1 MSEPLL
7 VIGNRNY
14 SSWSLRAWL
23 ALSHCGLR
31 FDVHRIALDT
41 PQFAE
46 EIGRYSRAARVPVL
60 IDAGTVIW
68 DSLAIAEYGADR
80 TGRGWPADP
89 TARAVARSA
98 TAEMHS
104 GFAALRRAWPM
115 NIRARGRRV
124 EPESAA
130 RADLKRI
137 DELWT
142 ECRRRYGNHGPW
154 LFGEYSIAD
163 AYYAPIV
170 CRLATYGLD
179 WIGSEAR
186 DYVAASLAE
195 PALAEWSA
203 AALAETELLPG
214 EEVGLTGR

>member
-1 MSEPLL
+1 MSGRLL
-7 VIGNRNY
+7 VIGNHNY

-23 ALSHCGLR
+23 ALRHCALD

-41 PQFAE
+41 AQFAE

-60 IDAGTVIW
+60 IDEDTVIW

-89 TARAVARSA
+89 AARAVARSA
-98 TAEMHS
+98 SAEMHS

-115 NIRARGRRV
+115 NIRARDRRV
-124 EPESAA
+124 RPDAA
-130 RADLKRI
+130 VLADLRRI

-142 ECRRRYGNHGPW
+142 ECRRRYGANGPW

-163 AYYAPIV
+163 SYYAPIA
-170 CRLATYGLD
+170 CRLKTYGMDGMGEMSRAYLD
-179 WIGSEAR
+179 
-186 DYVAASLAE
+186 VALAE
-195 PALAEWSA
+195 PLLAEWTA
-203 AALAETELLPG
+203 LALAETEILAG
-214 EEVGLTGR
+214 EEVGITDR

>member
-1 MSEPLL
+1 MSERLL

-23 ALSHCGLR
+23 ALRHSALD
-31 FDVHRIALDT
+31 FEVHRIALDT

-60 IDAGTVIW
+60 IDGGTVIW

-89 TARAVARSA
+89 AARAVARSA

-115 NIRARGRRV
+115 NIRAHGRRV
-124 EPESAA
+124 EPDAA
-130 RADLKRI
+130 VRADLRRI

-142 ECRRRYGNHGPW
+142 ECRRRFGAGGPW

-170 CRLATYGLD
+170 CRLNTYGLD
-179 WIGSEAR
+179 GIGGESR

-195 PALAEWSA
+195 PRLAEWSA
-203 AALAETELLPG
+203 AAVAEPEVLAS
-214 EEVGLTGR
+214 EEVGLTDG

>member
-1 MSEPLL
+1 MSTRLL

-23 ALSHCGLR
+23 ALRLSGLE

-60 IDAGTVIW
+60 IDGGMVIW

-80 TGRGWPADP
+80 TGRGWPEDP
-89 TARAVARSA
+89 AARAVARSA

-115 NIRARGRRV
+115 NIRARGRSV
-124 EPESAA
+124 PPDSAVV
-130 RADLKRI
+130 ADLRRI

-142 ECRRRYGNHGPW
+142 ECRDRFGADGPW
-154 LFGEYSIAD
+154 LFGRYSIAD

-170 CRLATYGLD
+170 CRLQTYGM
-179 WIGSEAR
+179 EAMGAVAR
-186 DYVAASLAE
+186 AYVATALTE
-195 PALAEWSA
+195 PRLAEWRA
-203 AALAETELLPG
+203 AAVAETEVLEG
-214 EEVGLTGR
+214 EEVGVAGR

>member
-1 MSEPLL
+1 MRGRLL
-7 VIGNRNY
+7 VLGNRNY
-14 SSWSLRAWL
+14 RSWSLRAWL
-23 ALSHCGLR
+23 ALRHCALE

-60 IDAGTVIW
+60 IDRDTVIW

-89 TARAVARSA
+89 AARAVARSA

-115 NIRARGRRV
+115 NIRARDRRV
-124 EPESAA
+124 TPDAA
-130 RADLKRI
+130 VLADLRRI

-142 ECRRRYGNHGPW
+142 ECRRRYGAKGPW

-163 AYYAPIV
+163 AYYAPLA
-170 CRLATYGLD
+170 CRLRTYGMDGVGGMSRAYLD
-179 WIGSEAR
+179 
-186 DYVAASLAE
+186 
-195 PALAEWSA
+195 
-203 AALAETELLPG
+203 AALAEPMLAEWTAMALGETEILAG
-214 EEVGLTGR
+214 EEVGMTAR